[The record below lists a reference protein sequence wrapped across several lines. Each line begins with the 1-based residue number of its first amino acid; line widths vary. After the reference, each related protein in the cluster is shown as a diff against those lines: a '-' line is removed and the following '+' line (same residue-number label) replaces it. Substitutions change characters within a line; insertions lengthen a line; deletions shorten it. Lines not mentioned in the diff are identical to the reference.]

1 MQICKT
7 QLKKTD
13 PYWRRVTYR
22 IMTPSHFEALC
33 SYAAGVYTVQ
43 LADMPFVY
51 FSFYFPVDSNLWV
64 LWSLIWIYE
73 LDFSFVFLQFKHTEK
88 KARVDFSDRDS
99 RTPGWWHILTQHD
112 TPCKPEDV
120 WFSTTGVCR
129 ARIWKISVSVDSFL
143 KVMQSIND

>member
-1 MQICKT
+1 MEDMLCCKRICFNHKDIRSDYKLNYSETLLKQFGQICKT

-22 IMTPSHFEALC
+22 IMILSHFEALC

-88 KARVDFSDRDS
+88 KARVDFSERDS
-99 RTPGWWHILTQHD
+99 RTGHPGGDI
-112 TPCKPEDV
+112 
-120 WFSTTGVCR
+120 F
-129 ARIWKISVSVDSFL
+129 
-143 KVMQSIND
+143 